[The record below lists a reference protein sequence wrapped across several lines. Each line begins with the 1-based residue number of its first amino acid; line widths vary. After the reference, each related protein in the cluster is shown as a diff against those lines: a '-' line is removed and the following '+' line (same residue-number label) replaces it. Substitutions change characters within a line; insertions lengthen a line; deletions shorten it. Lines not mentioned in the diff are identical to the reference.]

1 MKIQAIAGLLALGG
15 ALAGGGL
22 QAQELAA
29 TGPDGELRLMPTDL
43 AVLSA
48 EEPRN
53 DLPCE
58 VEHLDPQLEFDL
70 NFQAGFNV
78 SIPLSSLEGPG
89 NALRILFRIQPTDA
103 PGDPVYFRQRISVPP
118 IDEGAEGT
126 TTLPGRYRLGPG
138 VYKVDWLMRD
148 RAERVCADS
157 WEIRAET
164 LEGFEKLAAT
174 ASAHSISPVGE
185 DLYFEEPPIRR
196 ARGKLKHVK
205 IIMNFTPLSPSRVNL
220 LPYDKL
226 NVMSML
232 RGIAREPTF
241 GSFSLV
247 VFNMHEER
255 VIFEEVEVPRLD
267 FPALGQAIEDIQG
280 GAVAFEKLED
290 KESSKTFLRQ
300 VFEEHVRKSD
310 DEPDVI
316 LFLGPKVVLKK
327 EPKGPF
333 LARSTVST
341 APLFYFI
348 YNRNPRAYP
357 WKGGISVGLRGLGA
371 TEIQVVTPR
380 NFGKAMKDLLEA
392 LAGAGTGTSDS

>member
-1 MKIQAIAGLLALGG
+1 
-15 ALAGGGL
+15 
-22 QAQELAA
+22 
-29 TGPDGELRLMPTDL
+29 MPGDL

-48 EEPRN
+48 QEPRN

-58 VEHLDPQLEFDL
+58 VEKLDPQLEFDL

-78 SIPLSSLEGPG
+78 TIPLSALEGPG
-89 NALRILFRIQPTDA
+89 NALRILFRIESTDA
-103 PGDPVYFRQRISVPP
+103 PGDPVYFRQRFSVPP

-138 VYKVDWLMRD
+138 RYRIDWLMRD

-174 ASAHSISPVGE
+174 ASAHSISAVGRQ
-185 DLYFEEPPIRR
+185 LYFEEPPIRR
-196 ARGKLKHVK
+196 ARGRLKHVK
-205 IIMNFTPLSPSRVNL
+205 VIMNFTPLNPTRVNL

-226 NVMSML
+226 NVISML

-255 VIFEEVEVPRLD
+255 VVFEEVEVPRLD
-267 FPALGQAIEDIQG
+267 FPALGQAIEDIKG
-280 GAVAFEKLED
+280 GVVDFEKLED
-290 KESSKTFLRQ
+290 KESSQNFLRQ
-300 VFEEHVRKSD
+300 LFDDHVSKSD
-310 DEPDVI
+310 EEPDVI

-327 EPKGPF
+327 EPEGPF
-333 LARSTVST
+333 LARSTVSS

-371 TEIQVVTPR
+371 DEVQIVTPR
-380 NFGKAMKDLLEA
+380 DFGKAMKDLLEA
-392 LAGAGTGTSDS
+392 LSDQRAAPSDS